1 MDEGFQPIRSS
12 QTNDITAVGNH
23 TAAPISNHEPEH
35 PLVEVDPVAGA
46 QALRIHVECRKR
58 PGLLENLV
66 AALEATGLLLL
77 EANISVHE
85 DVVNLDAVALQEGE
99 LPLTVDAAV
108 LRSSLLDIIANA
120 DNMEPNNIDACSPP
134 P

>member
-1 MDEGFQPIRSS
+1 MDGGSQRIRSS
-12 QTNDITAVGNH
+12 QTNYVTAVGNH
-23 TAAPISNHEPEH
+23 TAVPTCNHEPEY
-35 PLVEVDPVAGA
+35 PSVEVNLVAGG
-46 QALRIHVECRKR
+46 QALQIHVECRKR

-77 EANISVHE
+77 EANVSVHE
-85 DVVNLDAVALQEGE
+85 DVVNLDAVALQEGGS
-99 LPLTVDAAV
+99 PLTVDAAV

-120 DNMEPNNIDACSPP
+120 DNIEPNNIEASSPP